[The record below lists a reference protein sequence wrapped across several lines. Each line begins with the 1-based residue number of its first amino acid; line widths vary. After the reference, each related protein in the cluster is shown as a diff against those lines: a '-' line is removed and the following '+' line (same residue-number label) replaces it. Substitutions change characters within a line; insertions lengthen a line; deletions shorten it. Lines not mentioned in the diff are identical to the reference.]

1 LTRISGGDHWKQKQE
16 EVMDVPIMFSPVGME
31 KGQIEK
37 VLWEE
42 KRDEKRK
49 DKLNDFGAF
58 GSLQRAGSKT
68 REMFWGNPDHMK
80 RFLRTSVFS

>member
-1 LTRISGGDHWKQKQE
+1 
-16 EVMDVPIMFSPVGME
+16 ME

-42 KRDEKRK
+42 EKRK
-49 DKLNDFGAF
+49 DKLKNFGAF

-68 REMFWGNPDHMK
+68 REMFWGSPDHMK
-80 RFLRTSVFS
+80 RFLRTSVFSWR